1 MYVSKVYIP
10 LADLSEIFMKNM
22 SDTDKERFKGCEFV
36 PISIKLNEND
46 MSLEG
51 LFVPTPSS
59 DTLGDCSLHRRH
71 ISKSSCD
78 NLDTKNKVFTSLSFP
93 ECTMGDGLR

>member
-10 LADLSEIFMKNM
+10 LSDLSEIFMKNM
-22 SDTDKERFKGCEFV
+22 SDSDKERFKGCEFV

-59 DTLGDCSLHRRH
+59 DALENYSIQRRH
-71 ISKSSCD
+71 IPKTSC
-78 NLDTKNKVFTSLSFP
+78 NKYETDDKFLTGLSFP
-93 ECTMGDGLR
+93 ECMTGKWI

>member
-1 MYVSKVYIP
+1 MVSVFVSKVYIP
-10 LADLSEIFMKNM
+10 LTDLSEIIMKHLSEN
-22 SDTDKERFKGCEFV
+22 DKERFADCEFV

-51 LFVPTPSS
+51 LFVPTPMS
-59 DTLGDCSLHRRH
+59 DTFEDSSLHRRH

-78 NLDTKNKVFTSLSFP
+78 NI
-93 ECTMGDGLR
+93 

>member
-10 LADLSEIFMKNM
+10 LTDLSEIFMKNI
-22 SDTDKERFKGCEFV
+22 SDAEKERFKGYEFV
-36 PISIKLNEND
+36 PISLKLNEND

-71 ISKSSCD
+71 ISKSSY
-78 NLDTKNKVFTSLSFP
+78 DTENKGLPAFLSLNAQWD
-93 ECTMGDGLR
+93 MD